1 MIELP
6 DIGELMDA
14 DIVPRVHGN
23 GFIQLDL
30 LEPDTR
36 LHVWDR
42 DVPKQTH
49 QNDRVARY
57 EVFTTET
64 REGTEDTKLVTTHCF
79 IDLGEDYRFL
89 ARPGSMYTFPPGVF
103 HDSKGHG
110 TTATIM
116 EKTGYLAD
124 YSPRV
129 LLPIGAQP
137 DNEFDRDKVADPEQ
151 LWTIIDRALFE
162 ARRQLP

>member
-1 MIELP
+1 
-6 DIGELMDA
+6 
-14 DIVPRVHGN
+14 VPV
-23 GFIQLDL
+23 
-30 LEPDTR
+30 
-36 LHVWDR
+36 
-42 DVPKQTH
+42 H